1 MGKYMKKSK
10 MGGEV
15 AVMEVSSA
23 STAPSP
29 MGVRTRAK
37 TLALQKSSP
46 PSPPPPPSS
55 PDAPS
60 FDYIQLRSR
69 RLQKVLVRPKNQPP
83 AKQSGFCS
91 AAAPVSSRTLTEQKR
106 LPVDSEENAEFSFGE
121 NTLETEARDRST
133 RESTPCSLIRDSNA
147 IDTPGSTTRQRTSST
162 FTNPM
167 ILEHIQRNILTTYEM
182 EEFFACAEQQQQKIF
197 MDKYNYDIVN
207 DVPLSGRYEWVQ
219 VHH

>member
-15 AVMEVSSA
+15 AVMEVSS
-23 STAPSP
+23 SSSAPSP

-37 TLALQKSSP
+37 TLALQKSP
-46 PSPPPPPSS
+46 PSPPPSS
-55 PDAPS
+55 AAAPS

-83 AKQSGFCS
+83 AKQSGFCGG
-91 AAAPVSSRTLTEQKR
+91 AAGVTSRMLTEQKR
-106 LPVDSEENAEFSFGE
+106 ISIDAEENAEFSFGE
-121 NTLETEARDRST
+121 NTLEAEARDRST

-147 IDTPGSTTRQRTSST
+147 IETPGSTTRQRTSST
-162 FTNPM
+162 FTSPM
-167 ILEHIQRNILTTYEM
+167 ILEHIQRNIPTTYEM
-182 EEFFACAEQQQQKIF
+182 EEFFACAEKQQQKIF

>member
-15 AVMEVSSA
+15 AVMEVSSS

-46 PSPPPPPSS
+46 PSPQPPSS
-55 PDAPS
+55 LPAPS

-83 AKQSGFCS
+83 AKQSGFCG

-106 LPVDSEENAEFSFGE
+106 VPVDSEENAEFSFGE
-121 NTLETEARDRST
+121 NTLETEARDR
-133 RESTPCSLIRDSNA
+133 
-147 IDTPGSTTRQRTSST
+147 
-162 FTNPM
+162 
-167 ILEHIQRNILTTYEM
+167 
-182 EEFFACAEQQQQKIF
+182 
-197 MDKYNYDIVN
+197 
-207 DVPLSGRYEWVQ
+207 
-219 VHH
+219 